1 MHRCELLYKLT
12 ILVGAPNSGF
22 DQLSTFNDG
31 FDPSGNFPYPPSVPS
46 STTTYPGSL
55 IDPLNDS
62 TFSLFTTSST
72 NEHLGFLEPL
82 SPYLA
87 PPGQT
92 VVHEELVMH
101 YFSNVR
107 KIQFLFAE
115 ELTDY
120 TYSVSISLN
129 LHIFFLEL
137 LDRPCSA
144 NPEGQLHSPYVL

>member
-1 MHRCELLYKLT
+1 VVIAQRCKLLCELT
-12 ILVGAPNSGF
+12 IIVGAPNSGF

-31 FDPSGNFPYPPSVPS
+31 FDSSAGFPYPPSVPS
-46 STTTYPGSL
+46 TTASYPGSL
-55 IDPLNDS
+55 IDPLND
-62 TFSLFTTSST
+62 TNFSLFTTSST

-129 LHIFFLEL
+129 PRIFCLEL

-144 NPEGQLHSPYVL
+144 NPEGQ

>member
-1 MHRCELLYKLT
+1 MLFELT
-12 ILVGAPNSGF
+12 IVLAAPNSGF

-31 FDPSGNFPYPPSVPS
+31 FEITASFQYPPSVTPS
-46 STTTYPGSL
+46 TSSYPGSL
-55 IDPLNDS
+55 IDPMNDPG
-62 TFSLFTTSST
+62 FSLFTTSST

-92 VVHEELVMH
+92 VVHEELVVH

-120 TYSVSISLN
+120 TYSVSI
-129 LHIFFLEL
+129 
-137 LDRPCSA
+137 A
-144 NPEGQLHSPYVL
+144 V